1 MAVDRQ
7 AGSRPSHGSALR
19 RLVVDTPGSLGGRAR
34 ARRWRVVRDLFPDIS
49 DMAVVDLGGTAES
62 WLRAPVRPKH
72 VTVVN
77 LLEPGQ
83 SDEPWLQPIL
93 GDACNAQG
101 VLKTLGAPVKFDLV
115 FSNSLIEHVGGHA
128 KRMDLAREVQ
138 ALAPYHWVQT
148 PYRYFPIEP
157 HWLCPMMQFLPLS
170 VRASIAR
177 WWPLAHSRASSRSD
191 AEQEVM
197 WTELIG
203 ITELA
208 AYFPSSKIVRERIAG
223 LTKSISAVSAP
234 GG

>member
-7 AGSRPSHGSALR
+7 AGPRPSHGSALR

-34 ARRWRVVRDLFPDIS
+34 ARRWRVVCDLFPDIS

-62 WLRAPVRPKH
+62 WRRAPVRPKH

-77 LLEPGQ
+77 LLEPGKA
-83 SDEPWLQPIL
+83 DEPWLQPIL
-93 GDACNAQG
+93 GDACNAQDA
-101 VLKTLGAPVKFDLV
+101 LKAFGAPVKFDLV

-128 KRMDLAREVQ
+128 TRMDLAREVH

-148 PYRYFPIEP
+148 PYRYFPVEP
-157 HWLCPMMQFLPLS
+157 HWLCPMMQFLPVS
-170 VRASIAR
+170 ARASIAR

-197 WTELIG
+197 WIELLG

-208 AYFPSSKIVRERIAG
+208 AYFPSSNIVRERIAG

-234 GG
+234 RG